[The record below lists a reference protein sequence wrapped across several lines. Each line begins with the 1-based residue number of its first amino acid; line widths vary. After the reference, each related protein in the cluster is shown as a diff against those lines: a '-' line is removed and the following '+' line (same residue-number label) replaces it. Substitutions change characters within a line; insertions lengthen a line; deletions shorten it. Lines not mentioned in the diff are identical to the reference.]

1 MFSARSSAFQRI
13 FNISNRHAWSKFL
26 VHAIPSLRGGG
37 SDPPSYPAITFTAK
51 CSILAGWKNPRR
63 GVYRRVRLHFAQS
76 SSGHRSK
83 CRMRFLLGPCGA
95 LCAQIWPLG
104 GQNRARGTFAS
115 LRTDGEI
122 SEVPR
127 NNPFFH
133 QLLGRNKHFPAFP
146 SMIRACYGR
155 CESLTTFQCQ
165 VVENEAWPQTDG
177 SLASSTPP
185 WYGRSRAGGPEAA
198 WG

>member
-1 MFSARSSAFQRI
+1 M
-13 FNISNRHAWSKFL
+13 
-26 VHAIPSLRGGG
+26 
-37 SDPPSYPAITFTAK
+37 
-51 CSILAGWKNPRR
+51 AGWKNPRR

-127 NNPFFH
+127 NTPFFH

-165 VVENEAWPQTDG
+165 VVENEAWPQTDR
-177 SLASSTPP
+177 SLELPPVLLTYSRHLPSTRGPP
-185 WYGRSRAGGPEAA
+185 PLSRTALPFLHPPLSRESPGLTK
-198 WG
+198 

>member
-1 MFSARSSAFQRI
+1 M
-13 FNISNRHAWSKFL
+13 
-26 VHAIPSLRGGG
+26 
-37 SDPPSYPAITFTAK
+37 
-51 CSILAGWKNPRR
+51 AGWKNPRR

-115 LRTDGEI
+115 LRMDGEI

-127 NNPFFH
+127 NTPFFH
-133 QLLGRNKHFPAFP
+133 QVLGRNKHIPAFP

-165 VVENEAWPQTDG
+165 VFENEAWPQTDG
-177 SLASSTPP
+177 SLELPPVVVLTTLRGVNTGQKRKSEFLSFFKEGGKKVPASASSEKLGFRWLTRDPTEDF
-185 WYGRSRAGGPEAA
+185 STST
-198 WG
+198 

>member
-1 MFSARSSAFQRI
+1 M
-13 FNISNRHAWSKFL
+13 
-26 VHAIPSLRGGG
+26 
-37 SDPPSYPAITFTAK
+37 
-51 CSILAGWKNPRR
+51 AGWKNPRR

-76 SSGHRSK
+76 SSGHRLK

-127 NNPFFH
+127 NTSFFH

-177 SLASSTPP
+177 SLELPP
-185 WYGRSRAGGPEAA
+185 VENSEKGIGSLQIGLTKKLHQYLELF
-198 WG
+198 

>member
-1 MFSARSSAFQRI
+1 M
-13 FNISNRHAWSKFL
+13 
-26 VHAIPSLRGGG
+26 
-37 SDPPSYPAITFTAK
+37 
-51 CSILAGWKNPRR
+51 AGWKNPRR

-83 CRMRFLLGPCGA
+83 CCMRFLLGPCGA

-122 SEVPR
+122 SEVSR
-127 NNPFFH
+127 NTPFFH
-133 QLLGRNKHFPAFP
+133 QLLGRNKHFPVFP

-155 CESLTTFQCQ
+155 CESLTTFIPMSSCR
-165 VVENEAWPQTDG
+165 ERG
-177 SLASSTPP
+177 LAPNRWVFGTAPCSINKTIFMALHKI
-185 WYGRSRAGGPEAA
+185 SRMILFLPGLFLVYL
-198 WG
+198 

>member
-1 MFSARSSAFQRI
+1 M
-13 FNISNRHAWSKFL
+13 
-26 VHAIPSLRGGG
+26 
-37 SDPPSYPAITFTAK
+37 
-51 CSILAGWKNPRR
+51 AGWKNPRR

-127 NNPFFH
+127 NTPFFH

-165 VVENEAWPQTDG
+165 VVENEAWPQTDR
-177 SLASSTPP
+177 SLDHSMFNALPTPP
-185 WYGRSRAGGPEAA
+185 QHTDQGDGTAAIAKKRVARSPMPSNQGPAA
-198 WG
+198 IQLKRRRGTTRKAKKNKKKNA

>member
-1 MFSARSSAFQRI
+1 M
-13 FNISNRHAWSKFL
+13 
-26 VHAIPSLRGGG
+26 
-37 SDPPSYPAITFTAK
+37 
-51 CSILAGWKNPRR
+51 AGWKNPRR

-76 SSGHRSK
+76 SSSHRSK

-127 NNPFFH
+127 NTPFFH

-146 SMIRACYGR
+146 SMLRACYGR

-165 VVENEAWPQTDG
+165 VVENEAWPQTDR
-177 SLASSTPP
+177 SLELPP
-185 WYGRSRAGGPEAA
+185 VWEKRLDPPPPSFFFADRGAAGAAFQYPFRIFYCGECPPRSL
-198 WG
+198 

>member
-1 MFSARSSAFQRI
+1 M
-13 FNISNRHAWSKFL
+13 
-26 VHAIPSLRGGG
+26 
-37 SDPPSYPAITFTAK
+37 
-51 CSILAGWKNPRR
+51 AGWKNPRR

-127 NNPFFH
+127 NTPFFH

-165 VVENEAWPQTDG
+165 VVENEAWPQTDR
-177 SLASSTPP
+177 SLELPPVPCLTAKTYRKKVQEKCREKVKLLHFSCTFVSASWSKK
-185 WYGRSRAGGPEAA
+185 SAGKVRQESEVPQAHHHPRQIRQLHNQANE
-198 WG
+198 

>member
-1 MFSARSSAFQRI
+1 M
-13 FNISNRHAWSKFL
+13 
-26 VHAIPSLRGGG
+26 
-37 SDPPSYPAITFTAK
+37 
-51 CSILAGWKNPRR
+51 AGWKNPRR

-127 NNPFFH
+127 NTPFFH

-165 VVENEAWPQTDG
+165 VVENEAWPQTDR
-177 SLASSTPP
+177 SLELPP
-185 WYGRSRAGGPEAA
+185 VKDFVFELIRTLDRLYEHFSLRNIFGTTFSDRTGKSFFL
-198 WG
+198 

>member
-1 MFSARSSAFQRI
+1 MCFLRAFANSGRSPVLHGRE
-13 FNISNRHAWSKFL
+13 NI
-26 VHAIPSLRGGG
+26 
-37 SDPPSYPAITFTAK
+37 AITFTAK

-127 NNPFFH
+127 NTPFFH

-165 VVENEAWPQTDG
+165 VVENEAWPQTDR
-177 SLASSTPP
+177 SLELPP
-185 WYGRSRAGGPEAA
+185 VPDVSAFVLYGRVIVRVRVR
-198 WG
+198 WGCYS